1 MINSH
6 VWVYNTSPQRKTG
19 SKLLRGFISRLIQT
33 LGQTLTSNTIVWWPC
48 FLKARE
54 LRLDT
59 NPLRFR
65 LCSFAERFVE
75 ASDSFCTRKLATPHG
90 LQPKCGL
97 KHARG
102 MLTKG
107 ERNFLASNFRDRNNS
122 FINLTIGDIIWDS
135 SLRKKKPKD
144 SFWVE
149 GRNAWRESWVLSLTH
164 I

>member
-1 MINSH
+1 M
-6 VWVYNTSPQRKTG
+6 
-19 SKLLRGFISRLIQT
+19 
-33 LGQTLTSNTIVWWPC
+33 
-48 FLKARE
+48 LKHPIHFARE
-54 LRLDT
+54 NLRRHMACNL
-59 NPLRFR
+59 N
-65 LCSFAERFVE
+65 VV
-75 ASDSFCTRKLATPHG
+75 
-90 LQPKCGL
+90 L

-149 GRNAWRESWVLSLTH
+149 GRNEWRES
-164 I
+164 